1 MMMRRRRRNERGYGA
16 AALMVWGLF
25 LIFLV
30 HTCMIVMYGP
40 FIQNA
45 VENLRTTASENAIRS
60 CLRAEQWMMEN
71 APGAI
76 TAIAR
81 QINENPTLVAADNF
95 ALAQVDWPTVR
106 QNYDYSS
113 PHYGDGQSGWA
124 EMTMFVRRP
133 PRSRT
138 LTNLSASS
146 KKGVV
151 VDDYEF
157 TIRIRGW
164 GRSGSEYY
172 HVDVPAKLDSRLY
185 IGLVSARSD
194 SPAMAKILQ
203 VLEAS
208 GAGTGAST
216 SGRLAS
222 TSDLL
227 DVTFQNVPGPPGA
240 PQPVPAAWVG
250 DPEVVSGPELHGLPA
265 GDGVY
270 VYTLRGLPPGSTP
283 NGGNSNVTILATD
296 DWRFLSNSYVQST
309 DTIEIR
315 ANGST
320 TRRRSTPEY
329 AVVAVRAPHPS
340 RGLDGVPADYAQLR
354 LPSGRVITLPQLPMT
369 ALGQIREL
377 RRDGSTERTF
387 VTGVPA
393 GALPTVADSS
403 GIGYVIRG
411 DGMPGPVGPNASGP
425 LTSSHSST
433 ITVGGWAEDLARDPH
448 MFPQMMRRLGQSGPV
463 TIPLLS
469 VVARRQLLSVSWPG
483 GSSSVDVENSTNLSF
498 FPEDAPDP
506 GDPEPPDP
514 TCTDCDPPPPRLNY
528 VIASLFIDG
537 DVVLLP
543 PVVGR
548 G

>member
-1 MMMRRRRRNERGYGA
+1 MNTRRRRRNEAGYGA
-16 AALMVWGLF
+16 AALMVWGLL
-25 LIFLV
+25 LIFIV
-30 HTCMIVMYGP
+30 HTCMITMYAP

-45 VENLRTTASENAIRS
+45 VENLRTTASENAIRT
-60 CLRAEQWMMEN
+60 CLRAEQWMMDN

-76 TAIAR
+76 RAIAE
-81 QINENPTLVAADNF
+81 QINANPTLVAADNY
-95 ALAQVDWPTVR
+95 ALAQVEWPTVR

-208 GAGTGAST
+208 GASPGAT
-216 SGRLAS
+216 AGRLAAGS
-222 TSDLL
+222 ELTA
-227 DVTFQNVPGPPGA
+227 VTWTPYPGPPGT
-240 PQPVPAAWVG
+240 PQPVPAAWQG

-283 NGGNSNVTILATD
+283 NAGSSNVTILATD
-296 DWRFLSNSYVQST
+296 DWRFLNNSYVQST

-320 TRRRSTPEY
+320 TRRRATPEY

-340 RGLDGVPADYAQLR
+340 RGLPAMPADYAQLR
-354 LPSGRVITLPQLPMT
+354 LPNGRVVTLPQVPSS
-369 ALGQIREL
+369 ALGEKKL
-377 RRDGSTERTF
+377 LPRDGSPDTTF

-393 GALPTVADSS
+393 GALPNVADSS

-425 LTSSHSST
+425 LVSSHSST

-469 VVARRQLLSVSWPG
+469 VVGRSQRLTVSWPG
-483 GSSSVDVENSTNLSF
+483 GSDSIEVTNSSNASF
-498 FPEDAPDP
+498 LPEDAPDP

-514 TCTDCDPPPPRLNY
+514 TCDVCPPPPPRLSY
-528 VIASLFIDG
+528 VVASLFIDG